1 MIGNDVIDLPLTRR
15 ESNWKRKGFIQKLF
29 TDKEQSLIADNSE
42 SEIVVWL
49 LWSMKEAA
57 YKIQNRQTKI
67 REYIPQELECSILY
81 KTSTYANGIV
91 RCRNIIYHTKT
102 DLTTEYVHTVAVT
115 SLNDLGNV
123 IEIERDEIE
132 RDEIVKD
139 ENGIPYLLSNELK
152 YQGAVSISNHGRFEK
167 VVLIEINKD

>member
-29 TDKEQSLIADNSE
+29 TDKEQSLIADNSD

-57 YKIQNRQTKI
+57 YKTHNRQTKI

-91 RCRNIIYHTKT
+91 RCRNIIYYTKT
-102 DLTTEYVHTVAVT
+102 NLTTEYVHTVAVT
-115 SLNDLGNV
+115 SLNDLED
-123 IEIERDEIE
+123 IIQIERRGIG
-132 RDEIVKD
+132 KD
-139 ENGIPYLLSNELK
+139 EHGIPYLLSAQNK
-152 YQGAVSISNHGRFEK
+152 HQQAVSISNHGRFEK
-167 VVLIEINKD
+167 VVLIKNKKVPSI